1 MADAAAMVRKAG
13 GGDKVLRL
21 KVHIYGSIDDGGS
34 KNRVID
40 LLTTMSPLGTLYHL
54 KTRVEHQF
62 QPLFPTSPPLV
73 IRAIQDKE
81 NFLLPDELV
90 VGTILTQ
97 NDIVNCVAEG
107 SVFQGLEPL
116 QVASQRWDASR
127 IVTQC
132 MQWQSHTSAFFG
144 ANPFGSPPAVEVTV
158 EVISLLC
165 DMVKADPKA
174 VAEVLD
180 VLYATPLVTLER
192 PSVVVSDESKKM
204 TTVLYKYAQNLY
216 GLDTI
221 NPSSF
226 QEDYAHVLQQAN
238 QSIRNTQV
246 LEAAIAKQEILLAT
260 PLEQPVVETGNDG
273 IR

>member
-1 MADAAAMVRKAG
+1 METPQPTPTVQMNAAAAASTPGSTFDQRRDLQYLEKLTCR
-13 GGDKVLRL
+13 VLAAL
-21 KVHIYGSIDDGGS
+21 QTFGTA
-34 KNRVID
+34 D
-40 LLTTMSPLGTLYHL
+40 L
-54 KTRVEHQF
+54 
-62 QPLFPTSPPLV
+62 
-73 IRAIQDKE
+73 D
-81 NFLLPDELV
+81 
-90 VGTILTQ
+90 TIS
-97 NDIVNCVAEG
+97 NC
-107 SVFQGLEPL
+107 
-116 QVASQRWDASR
+116 
-127 IVTQC
+127 
-132 MQWQSHTSAFFG
+132 
-144 ANPFGSPPAVEVTV
+144 
-158 EVISLLC
+158 
-165 DMVKADPKA
+165 VKADPKA